1 MTKSLIKKEFSLLA
15 HPMTYIF
22 AFFGIMLLIPSYP
35 YYVAFFYVTLGIF
48 FAFMNGRENKDLYF
62 NAILPV
68 SKKDTVRAK
77 LMFVWIIELFSII
90 FSVPFAV
97 ITQRINPNGSN
108 LAGIEANPAF
118 FGLVFIMF
126 TLFNAVFLIKFFKT
140 AYKVGIAFLVASVA
154 VSVYVVIAES
164 LDRFPVVGD
173 YLEGFGVNGHLNQLP
188 VLIVG
193 IAVFFISFVPINK
206 QCAKNFEKV
215 DL

>member
-1 MTKSLIKKEFSLLA
+1 MTKYLIKKEFLLSA

-48 FAFMNGRENKDLYF
+48 FAFMNSRENKDLYF

-77 LMFVWIIELFSII
+77 LMFVWIVELFSII

-97 ITQRINPNGSN
+97 ITQKINPNGSN

-140 AYKVGIAFLVASVA
+140 AYKAGVSFLVASAAVA
-154 VSVYVVIAES
+154 AYVVIAEA
-164 LDRFPVVGD
+164 LDHFPVIGD
-173 YLEGFGVNGHLNQLP
+173 YLEGFGTNGHLNQLP

-193 IAVFFISFVPINK
+193 IAIFLLSFIPINK